1 MGFRTRARN
10 ADVGTAG
17 SWPGPRR
24 PEDLILRLVD
34 KTIVEPGEGR
44 ATTEEANPM
53 DRERKSHLA
62 ALPSS
67 PCPAEMTDADLV
79 VAVVEGN
86 KAALRAVWDRY
97 LAAVRSTLHAC
108 LGDDHAVDDLAQEVF
123 LSFYRSA
130 ARIREPSALRAY
142 LLGSASRLASTEIR
156 MRSRRRRWYH
166 LFHWSSMEGQVVRT
180 PEVERDALR
189 SLRDVLAKIPDR
201 ERQAFVLRYV
211 EDLSPTEVAQAL
223 GIPKGT
229 AKRAISEGRRRVLV
243 RARQEPAL
251 AQYLFPREERL

>member
-1 MGFRTRARN
+1 MRARN

-17 SWPGPRR
+17 SLPGLRR
-24 PEDLILRLVD
+24 PKRPMMHLVA
-34 KTIVEPGEGR
+34 KTIIEPGEVR
-44 ATTEEANPM
+44 ATTEETSSM
-53 DRERKSHLA
+53 DPERKSHLA
-62 ALPSS
+62 AVPSS

-79 VAVVEGN
+79 SAVVEGN

-97 LAAVRSTLHAC
+97 IAAVRSTLRSC
-108 LGDDHAVDDLAQEVF
+108 LGRDHAVDDLAQEVF

-130 ARIREPSALRAY
+130 GRIREPASLRAY
-142 LLGSASRLASTEIR
+142 LLGAASKLASAEIR
-156 MRSRRRRWYH
+156 LRSRRRRWYH
-166 LFHWSSMEGQVVRT
+166 LFHWSSMAGRVVRS
-180 PEVERDALR
+180 PEAERDALR
-189 SLRDVLAKIPDR
+189 SLRDVLSKIPDR

-211 EDLSPTEVAQAL
+211 EDLTPTEVALAL

-243 RARQEPAL
+243 RARKEPAL